1 MTPEELIGD
10 NLKLISLPAI
20 VAKIN
25 QLLNDPNS
33 SAADIAHLIGQD
45 PVLTARLLKLVNSPF
60 YNFPSEKFVFLCA
73 FSFFTVAAISDGLD
87 GLFARYFN
95 QFSVLGAYLDPIAD
109 KLLLTSG
116 FVYLAVIKIIPSW
129 LTVILLSRD
138 ILIVIGI
145 ALFTIAGIHIKMNPT
160 LVSKFTTFV
169 QVLTIFLSLLN
180 PQIPDA
186 NAIKCSLF
194 YITAGFTIASGL
206 HYIYLGLN
214 IFQDASGNSKIE

>member
-1 MTPEELIGD
+1 MNPSFFYETTKLTINFPNILTIFRILITPLFVIF
-10 NLKLISLPAI
+10 
-20 VAKIN
+20 
-25 QLLNDPNS
+25 
-33 SAADIAHLIGQD
+33 
-45 PVLTARLLKLVNSPF
+45 LLKNLFSYALLV
-60 YNFPSEKFVFLCA
+60 
-73 FSFFTVAAISDGLD
+73 FTVAAISDGLD

-95 QFSVLGAYLDPIAD
+95 QYSVLGAYLDPIAD

-116 FVYLAVIKIIPSW
+116 FVCLAVIKFIPSW
-129 LTVILLSRD
+129 LTVLVLSRD

-145 ALFTIAGIHIKMNPT
+145 ALFTIAGIRIEMKPT
-160 LVSKFTTFV
+160 LVSKCTTFV

-186 NAIKCSLF
+186 NAIKWSLF

-214 IFQDASGNSKIE
+214 IFQNASGNSRSE

>member
-1 MTPEELIGD
+1 MTINFPNILSIFRILITP
-10 NLKLISLPAI
+10 LFVIF
-20 VAKIN
+20 
-25 QLLNDPNS
+25 
-33 SAADIAHLIGQD
+33 
-45 PVLTARLLKLVNSPF
+45 LLKNLFSYALLV
-60 YNFPSEKFVFLCA
+60 
-73 FSFFTVAAISDGLD
+73 FTVAAISDGLD

-95 QFSVLGAYLDPIAD
+95 QYSVLGAYLDPIAD

-116 FVYLAVIKIIPSW
+116 FVCLAVIKIIPSW
-129 LTVILLSRD
+129 LTVIVLSRD

-145 ALFTIAGIHIKMNPT
+145 ALFTIAGIRIEMKPT

-186 NAIKCSLF
+186 NAIKWSLF
-194 YITAGFTIASGL
+194 CITAGFTIASGL

-214 IFQDASGNSKIE
+214 IFQDASGNSQIE